1 MSSKTHFSDRLRHVD
16 TSQWRLPFEI
26 LTYQQQETLYFIF
39 RLLRSAIVAA
49 IIALQLLHFFTRI
62 LDIDH
67 TSESPTG
74 SSASPMSS
82 SVSISFVR
90 FSLDFCLVIGSV
102 INLNLDDLSVK
113 VGNYSR
119 SLLRRRLYYNMRF
132 LFLPFGRGYV
142 LLLMAILSMAKSS
155 SNSSSVETAW
165 QLDNL
170 NVVLSFVM
178 LPLAA

>member
-1 MSSKTHFSDRLRHVD
+1 
-16 TSQWRLPFEI
+16 
-26 LTYQQQETLYFIF
+26 
-39 RLLRSAIVAA
+39 
-49 IIALQLLHFFTRI
+49 
-62 LDIDH
+62 
-67 TSESPTG
+67 
-74 SSASPMSS
+74 MSS

-155 SNSSSVETAW
+155 SNSSSVEI
-165 QLDNL
+165 DNL

-178 LPLAA
+178 LSLAA